1 MVTSFSRE
9 ELLAWASDSV
19 AFYGI
24 DLSRT
29 STILLAQAHSLSIN
43 RVFSTFDLTAPIKAL
58 EGLRSSCTTGPE
70 DQFKHAPLT
79 GLYKK
84 HFTSPRFI
92 PTNLRNFLASKEG
105 ARHLNEVWYKAAQ
118 VSGTQ
123 EIDETFIKYLTHN
136 TVFPPIETK
145 SSSKRMTG
153 EWVVFH
159 KHEDKN
165 YYLTFGSHS
174 EANDEIYKRV
184 VLACEVDSLP
194 FKL

>member
-1 MVTSFSRE
+1 MVVSFFRE
-9 ELLAWASDSV
+9 ELLVWASDSA

-24 DLSRT
+24 ELSRL
-29 STILLAQAHSLSIN
+29 STVLLTQAHSLSIN
-43 RVFSTFDLTAPIKAL
+43 RVFSTLDLTAPIKAL

-92 PTNLRNFLASKEG
+92 PTNLSNFLASKDG
-105 ARHLNEVWYKAAQ
+105 ARHFNKVWDKAAQ

-123 EIDETFIKYLTHN
+123 DIDETFIKYLTHN
-136 TVFPPIETK
+136 MVLSPIEIK
-145 SSSKRMTG
+145 SSSKRTTG

-159 KHEDKN
+159 KHEGKN

-174 EANDEIYKRV
+174 ETNDDIYKRI
-184 VLACEVDSLP
+184 VLACEFDRLP

>member
-1 MVTSFSRE
+1 MLASLSRE
-9 ELLAWASDSV
+9 ELLSWAAESA

-24 DLSRT
+24 DLSRIG
-29 STILLAQAHSLSIN
+29 TILLTQAFSFAVN

-70 DQFKHAPLT
+70 DQFQHPPLT

-92 PTNLRNFLASKEG
+92 PTNLINFLRSKEG
-105 ARHLNEVWYKAAQ
+105 VRHFNEVWGKATQA
-118 VSGTQ
+118 SGTGY
-123 EIDETFIKYLTHN
+123 IDDIFTKYLTHHM
-136 TVFPPIETK
+136 VFPPIEMKNSTN
-145 SSSKRMTG
+145 RMTG

-159 KHEDKN
+159 KHEEKN
-165 YYLTFGSHS
+165 YYLTFASHR
-174 EANDEIYKRV
+174 ETNDEIYKRV
-184 VLACEVDSLP
+184 ALGCEFDKLP